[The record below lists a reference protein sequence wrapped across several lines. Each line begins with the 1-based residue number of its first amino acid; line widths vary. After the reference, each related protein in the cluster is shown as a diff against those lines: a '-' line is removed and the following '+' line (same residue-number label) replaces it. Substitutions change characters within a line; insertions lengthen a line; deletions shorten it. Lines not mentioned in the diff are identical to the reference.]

1 MRKRLLL
8 GMAAAIAVPVVAFWG
23 AGSVVRAVEGGSIS
37 GTVYFDT
44 DMDGQR
50 DPGEAPAPGKTVA
63 LLMGEDEIEVSTMK
77 SASDGRYHFDRLLP
91 DASYAAKVVHDVDT
105 PCTVGGV
112 YYLPGSEVSTGADLG
127 VIASGDRTVSGTLT
141 SDLNENGMRDA
152 GEPPL
157 GGWHLRLTGYTGL
170 ECEADFTT
178 VENGEFKFGQLPGGI
193 YNINV
198 KTAGP
203 TLSQRVAW
211 ELTFATRPFD
221 LPGAYP
227 QHALS
232 RCFGRLGV
240 LEERRGHGAGRPRS
254 FGHRLDH
261 WTFRDLDRDGK
272 RDDGEQPFDCCG
284 VLFLRSSAA
293 GLLFLQTAQ
302 DRVGVG
308 HYEQVGLP
316 PGDYTVT
323 MGTWTDDPTGRVDAD
338 GRPVREL
345 TLGEGEAAVVEFGF
359 GPQPPEPPDE
369 PLPLTPTAAPEPT
382 SAPTPLPAIRPPDT
396 GGASDGSGK
405 PFAPG
410 LVAVGIAAAIVGPAL
425 AFALRRHGRRTTP

>member
-1 MRKRLLL
+1 
-8 GMAAAIAVPVVAFWG
+8 MAAAIAVPVVAFWG

-227 QHALS
+227 NMRFPDASVDLES
-232 RCFGRLGV
+232 SKSVEGMVLGV
-240 LEERRGHGAGRPRS
+240 HVLSGTGSITGPSATSTATGSAMTVSSRSTVAAFCFCGHPRPVSCFSRPR
-254 FGHRLDH
+254 R
-261 WTFRDLDRDGK
+261 TA
-272 RDDGEQPFDCCG
+272 
-284 VLFLRSSAA
+284 SAS
-293 GLLFLQTAQ
+293 G
-302 DRVGVG
+302 
-308 HYEQVGLP
+308 
-316 PGDYTVT
+316 T
-323 MGTWTDDPTGRVDAD
+323 MSR
-338 GRPVREL
+338 
-345 TLGEGEAAVVEFGF
+345 
-359 GPQPPEPPDE
+359 
-369 PLPLTPTAAPEPT
+369 
-382 SAPTPLPAIRPPDT
+382 
-396 GGASDGSGK
+396 
-405 PFAPG
+405 
-410 LVAVGIAAAIVGPAL
+410 
-425 AFALRRHGRRTTP
+425 